1 VLVGRE
7 RPGDL
12 VIAWALAVVAL
23 TGDVPER
30 AHQRALPRREILQAM
45 RESHGYDMTV
55 TTNGARFQAEVLR
68 RLVRRA
74 RASDPSESPLF
85 IGHRDWFQAYL
96 ERTGLSAEAAP
107 AFVRLSDEYGQDMTV
122 DYRREKVVGGNA
134 GPPPELA
141 MNVCIWWP
149 EAPGRPGKYSYE
161 DLLSKPR
168 LKVTNER
175 VISYRLMDFGDMT
188 VFDDIKGLR
197 GRPTSG
203 VLGFL
208 FQLIGEGRVVESR
221 MAIAGDG
228 VQVARARARKA
239 LFEVVSTV
247 TVYPDGHAEKDV
259 PPGRP
264 DLAGLEARLKQPLKL
279 PHPSVDCGGAP

>member
-1 VLVGRE
+1 M
-7 RPGDL
+7 
-12 VIAWALAVVAL
+12 ALAFSPA
-23 TGDVPER
+23 DAAA
-30 AHQRALPRREILQAM
+30 AHAVDRRGVLEAM
-45 RESHGYDMTV
+45 RDTRGFDLAA
-55 TTNGARFQAEVLR
+55 TTNGARFQSEVLR

-85 IGHRDWFQAYL
+85 IDHRDWFRAYL
-96 ERTGLSAEAAP
+96 ERAGLTAEAAP
-107 AFVRLSDEYGQDMTV
+107 AFVRLSDEYGQDMLV
-122 DYRREKVVGGNA
+122 DYRRERVIGGES
-134 GPPPELA
+134 GPQPELA

-149 EAPGRPGKYSYE
+149 DAPGRPGKYSYE

-208 FQLIGEGRVVESR
+208 FQLIGEGRILENR
-221 MAIAGDG
+221 MAISGDG

-239 LFEVVSTV
+239 LFEVVSTL
-247 TVYPDGHAEKDV
+247 TVYPDGRAEKDL
-259 PPGRP
+259 PPARP

-279 PHPSVDCGGAP
+279 PHPSFDCGGAP